1 MKWYKSV
8 LSVCLSIML
17 LTACNTNSEVIASSS
32 NAASSQISPTTDAS
46 HEASVDFE
54 LRTGMDISW
63 PVATYHDASP
73 GFYQINFAEYEKF
86 SFVFPLLDYRNCSSI
101 VAEPPTSYELKAYY
115 IHEGQVTDSY
125 MSFISTAF
133 QSTIRDAYDAFPGDE
148 FELLTSDGVRSFFL
162 KKRTEENRTQI
173 LGYPSQGNMTVEI
186 NFSSSYYENEEEMLN
201 AILQSYRP
209 YLQSI
214 K

>member
-1 MKWYKSV
+1 MRGK
-8 LSVCLSIML
+8 
-17 LTACNTNSEVIASSS
+17 
-32 NAASSQISPTTDAS
+32 SQI
-46 HEASVDFE
+46 V
-54 LRTGMDISW
+54 
-63 PVATYHDASP
+63 
-73 GFYQINFAEYEKF
+73 N
-86 SFVFPLLDYRNCSSI
+86 
-101 VAEPPTSYELKAYY
+101 
-115 IHEGQVTDSY
+115 

-162 KKRTEENRTQI
+162 KKRIEGNRVQI

-209 YLQSI
+209 CL
-214 K
+214 